1 MPKAIGVG
9 VGVAMLLTAVSATAA
24 IPLHMQ
30 RRGQLQSV
38 VALPALDRFGPIE
51 RVELIGPNVWRVTSG
66 RCHIDVTFVERP
78 GNYPGR
84 GLGPPQLEPH
94 ARRQICSP
102 LPR

>member
-1 MPKAIGVG
+1 MGI
-9 VGVAMLLTAVSATAA
+9 AMLLTAVSATAA
-24 IPLHMQ
+24 MPLQVQ
-30 RRGQLQSV
+30 RRGELRNV
-38 VALPALDRFGPIE
+38 IDLRALDRFGPIE

-66 RCHIDVTFVERP
+66 RCYIDVTFVERP

-94 ARRQICSP
+94 AGRQICSP